1 MDVVPSE
8 PRLDVATPFEELKRH
23 LEAKGVVHV
32 SAVEE
37 FLTMLKEKP
46 SITSKMLQELM
57 VLFSGSVPPLL
68 FFILYIHDT
77 FIL

>member
-1 MDVVPSE
+1 MTMDVVPSE

-68 FFILYIHDT
+68 FFY
-77 FIL
+77 FIYT